1 MRAAVTSRWTGL
13 RAGFLMLAAA
23 LMTACATPVCCAPA
37 PEKNPLEQALML
49 EGVSPASSALVIF
62 RLEDEKVWASGGAR
76 IRERFTPASTSKIP
90 HALLALET
98 GAVTGPDEPFEWD
111 GQKRFV
117 DNWNED
123 QTFGEAFGRST
134 VWIYQIVVPR
144 IGAARL
150 TEGLT
155 AFGYGNA
162 EIGGPESITRYWLEG
177 PLAISATEQVEFL
190 ARLAHRTLP
199 LSARSYEIA
208 VPIMELDSGD
218 GWTLYGKTGWKS
230 VEGQTDI
237 GWFVGWVEQ
246 SAGDAPGTY
255 AFALNM
261 DMPGGMQEAPKRRAA
276 VERALRAIGALPDQG
291 R

>member
-1 MRAAVTSRWTGL
+1 MMLAVTSSAGTRL
-13 RAGFLMLAAA
+13 RVALLMLVAVV
-23 LMTACATPVCCAPA
+23 LSACATPVCCAPA
-37 PEKNPLEQALML
+37 PEKNPLEQALL
-49 EGVSPASSALVIF
+49 QEGINPASSALVIY

-90 HALLALET
+90 HTLLAYES
-98 GAVTGPDEPFEWD
+98 GAVTGPDERFEWD

-117 DNWNED
+117 DSWNED
-123 QTFGEAFGRST
+123 QTFGDAFQRST

-150 TEGLT
+150 TEGLE
-155 AFGYGNA
+155 AFDYGNA
-162 EIGGPESITRYWLEG
+162 DIGGPGQITRYWLEG

-190 ARLAHRTLP
+190 ARLARRTLP
-199 LSARSYEIA
+199 LSARTYDLA
-208 VPIMELDSGD
+208 VPVMVLERGE

-230 VEGQTDI
+230 VEGEMDI
-237 GWFVGWVEQ
+237 GWFAGWVEQ

-261 DMPGGMQEAPKRRAA
+261 DMPGGMEEAPRRRVA
-276 VERALRAIGALPDQG
+276 VERALREIGALPPQS
-291 R
+291 

>member
-1 MRAAVTSRWTGL
+1 MRAAVASRWTGL

-49 EGVSPASSALVIF
+49 EGISPASSALVIF

-98 GAVTGPDEPFEWD
+98 CAVTGPEEQFEWD

-117 DNWNED
+117 DSWNED
-123 QTFGEAFGRST
+123 QTFGDAFQRST

-155 AFGYGNA
+155 AFSYGNA

-199 LSARSYEIA
+199 LSARTYEIA
-208 VPIMELDSGD
+208 VPIMELGSGD

-246 SAGDAPGTY
+246 TGGDAPGTY

-261 DMPGGMQEAPKRRAA
+261 DMTGGMAEAPKRRAA
-276 VERALRAIGALPDQG
+276 AERALRAIGALPDQG

>member
-1 MRAAVTSRWTGL
+1 MIAAAISARTGFRAA
-13 RAGFLMLAAA
+13 FLMLAAA
-23 LMTACATPVCCAPA
+23 VVAACVSPAADIPVAQPR
-37 PEKNPLEQALML
+37 PLEQALL
-49 EGVSPASSALVIF
+49 AEGVSPASSALVIY

-90 HALLALET
+90 HTLLALES
-98 GAVTGPDEPFEWD
+98 GAVTGPDERFEWD

-117 DNWNED
+117 DSWNED
-123 QTFGEAFGRST
+123 QDFGEAFQRST
-134 VWIYQIVVPR
+134 VWIYQIAVPR
-144 IGAARL
+144 IGAERL
-150 TEGLT
+150 TEGLK

-190 ARLAHRTLP
+190 ARLAHRSLP
-199 LSARSYEIA
+199 LSARTYDLA
-208 VPIMELDSGD
+208 VPMMALDRGE

-237 GWFVGWVEQ
+237 GWFVGWLEQ
-246 SAGDAPGTY
+246 SSGDAPGTY

-261 DMPGGMQEAPKRRAA
+261 DMPGGMEEASKRRAA
-276 VERALRAIGALPDQG
+276 VERALREIGALPTAP
-291 R
+291 

>member
-1 MRAAVTSRWTGL
+1 MPAAASSAGTRLRAAL
-13 RAGFLMLAAA
+13 LMLAAA
-23 LMTACATPVCCAPA
+23 VLCACTSSGWSSAA
-37 PEKNPLEQALML
+37 PEANPLEQALL
-49 EGVSPASSALVIF
+49 QEGVSPAKSALVIY

-90 HALLALET
+90 HTLLAIET
-98 GAVTGPDEPFEWD
+98 GAVSGPEERFEWD

-117 DNWNED
+117 DSWNED
-123 QTFGEAFGRST
+123 QDFAAAFQRST

-150 TEGLT
+150 TEGLKG
-155 AFGYGNA
+155 FGYGNA
-162 EIGGPESITRYWLEG
+162 EIGGAGQITRYWLEG

-190 ARLAHRTLP
+190 SRLSRRTLP
-199 LSARSYEIA
+199 LSSRTYDLA
-208 VPIMELDSGD
+208 VPMMVLDRGE

-230 VEGQTDI
+230 VEGQMDI
-237 GWFVGWVEQ
+237 GWFVGWLEQ
-246 SAGDAPGTY
+246 AGGPAPGTY

-261 DMPGGMQEAPKRRAA
+261 DMPGGMEEAPRRRAA
-276 VERALRAIGALPDQG
+276 VERALREIGALPAA